1 MVEKFKVYRSKQMR
15 RQNNPEFGE
24 IHQKQKI
31 IKIIDILMAKGLNG
45 KRYNVMIDGEEL
57 KDTILGDSE

>member
-1 MVEKFKVYRSKQMR
+1 MNEYNKELIKL
-15 RQNNPEFGE
+15 QNLGYKLGE

-31 IKIIDILMAKGLNG
+31 IKIIDILMAKGLIG
-45 KRYNVMIDGEEL
+45 KRYNFMINGEEL